1 MADETSEQINLNN
14 AKQAYLDLLDKINEM
29 KANYER
35 VSAQEIKDLRELK
48 EKYDDAS
55 KAVDKQ
61 REALKKLKDS
71 QEELNSSAKGMA
83 DSLVGMIGYTI
94 ELEKTATGSALSIL
108 SNAEAMGSFAAQLL
122 KAIDPLTVAQNMI
135 ANIADESRKLILAQD
150 QALVSFAQATSA
162 QKLYGDQLI
171 ALEANM
177 SQHGVTMDIANESMI
192 SMVQNIKSLNKM
204 SKTQQN
210 TISETTALLNK
221 FGVSAD
227 TTTGN
232 IQFMTA
238 TLGIGAA
245 ESAKYQRE
253 LFTLAR
259 EVGMPPA
266 EMAEQFK
273 SAGPK
278 LAAFGKQAG
287 KTFKKLSIA
296 ARNAN
301 MEVEQLLTITEQFD
315 TFEGA
320 AESVGKLNALLGGPF
335 LNSMEMVMETDP
347 TERMKKLSDG
357 LRSAGKSFDQMS
369 YYERKS
375 IASAA
380 GLADVNELALV
391 MAGNFEGM
399 SAQANLSSSDIEK
412 LAATSKDY
420 NSIMDELAQ
429 AYREFA
435 ISMAPVIDSVKSVL
449 QWLQELNPETKKFL
463 FWSILLGAGISKFIK
478 LFGPLAKVTG
488 LFGNSLAETVA
499 PAIDDVG
506 NAVEGGS
513 ESFATGIKNMAK
525 AAKKGK
531 KGLMVLSGVLLAAGA
546 SLAMAAYGVSFLVA
560 EFAKMDVGKIT
571 ATTGALIAMGL
582 AGALIMSIFM
592 GFVAGPQ
599 AAIATGAVALVLA
612 LGAAALMAGLGMA
625 LLVGSLTGFL
635 NSVTG
640 EKIATATAGLWT
652 LIGTLSM
659 AAMGSYTMIILAG
672 ALTLVGL
679 ALNSLDGDKI
689 NSMATLFEKMN
700 DVTATTAANILK
712 IGKGMGLIGAGS
724 MLTAGAMLLSP
735 LTALALVPGTAM
747 VGAGKSIIDDAK
759 GGSSTTVNQSPA
771 PQKVVVE
778 IKVDPLFE
786 RYFKADVLDIAGK
799 PLNTNSGGFGES
811 PSAY

>member
-1 MADETSEQINLNN
+1 VADETSEQIALNN

-29 KANYER
+29 KANGEKI
-35 VSAQEIKDLRELK
+35 SAQEIKNLRELK
-48 EKYDDAS
+48 EDYDDAS

-61 REALKKLKDS
+61 TAALKKLKDA
-71 QEELNSSAKGMA
+71 QEELNDSAKGMA
-83 DSLVGMIGYTI
+83 DSLLGTIGYTI
-94 ELEKTATGSALSIL
+94 ELEKTMTGTALSVL
-108 SNAEAMGSFAAQLL
+108 SNAEAMKSFAAQLL

-135 ANIADESRKLILAQD
+135 ANIADESRKLIMAQD

-177 SQHGVTMDIANESMI
+177 SQHGVTMDIAGESMT
-192 SMVQNIKSLNKM
+192 SMVQNIKGLNKM
-204 SKTQQN
+204 SKTQQT
-210 TISETTALLNK
+210 TIGETTALLNK
-221 FGVSAD
+221 FGISAD

-253 LFTLAR
+253 LFTLAK

-278 LAAFGKQAG
+278 LAAFGKQTG

-320 AESVGKLNALLGGPF
+320 AQSVGKLNALLGGPF

-399 SAQANLSSSDIEK
+399 SAQANLSSSEIEK

-420 NSIMDELAQ
+420 NSIMDELEQ
-429 AYREFA
+429 TYREFA
-435 ISMAPVIDSVKSVL
+435 VSMAPVIDSVKSVL

-463 FWSILLGAGISKFIK
+463 FWSILLGAGISKLIK
-478 LFGPLAKVTG
+478 FFGPLTKVTS
-488 LFGNSLAETVA
+488 LFGGSLANEVA
-499 PAIDDVG
+499 PAIEGVG
-506 NAVEGGS
+506 GAVESGS
-513 ESFATGIKNMAK
+513 ESIASGISNIAKSAATGA
-525 AAKKGK
+525 

-546 SLAMAAYGVSFLVA
+546 SLAMAAYGMSFLVA
-560 EFAKMDVGKIT
+560 EFAKMDVGKIF
-571 ATTGALIAMGL
+571 ATTGALVALGL
-582 AGALIMSIFM
+582 AGAFIMSIFM

-599 AAIATGAVALVLA
+599 AAIATGAVALILS
-612 LGAAALMAGLGMA
+612 LGVAALMAGIGMA
-625 LLVGSLTGFL
+625 LLVGSLATFL
-635 NSVTG
+635 DSVTG
-640 EKIATATAGLWT
+640 EKIAMATVGLWS
-652 LIGTLSM
+652 LVGALSV
-659 AAMGSYTMIILAG
+659 AAMGSYAFFILAG
-672 ALTLVGL
+672 ALWTV
-679 ALNSLDGDKI
+679 AAAINSFDSKNLNSMVLLFQEMNKLTSETAE
-689 NSMATLFEKMN
+689 NMA
-700 DVTATTAANILK
+700 K
-712 IGKGMGLIGAGS
+712 IGKAYIDIGSGAAKIA
-724 MLTAGAMLLSP
+724 TAV
-735 LTALALVPGTAM
+735 ALVPHAVPVLMAGMNAATANAD
-747 VGAGKSIIDDAK
+747 VASSATSSTGAGPA
-759 GGSSTTVNQSPA
+759 PA

-799 PLNTNSGGFGES
+799 PLNTNNGGIGAS
-811 PSAY
+811 SSAY

>member
-1 MADETSEQINLNN
+1 VADETSEQIKLNN
-14 AKQAYLDLLDKINEM
+14 AKQAYLDLLDKINEL
-29 KANYER
+29 KANGER
-35 VSAQEIKDLRELK
+35 ISAQEIKNLRKLK
-48 EKYDDAS
+48 EDYDDAS

-61 REALKKLKDS
+61 REALKKLKDA
-71 QEELNSSAKGMA
+71 QEELNDSAKGVA
-83 DSLVGMIGYTI
+83 DSLLGTIGYTI

-122 KAIDPLTVAQNMI
+122 KAIDPLTIAQNMI
-135 ANIADESRKLILAQD
+135 ANITDESRKLIMAQD

-171 ALEANM
+171 ALEENM
-177 SQHGVTMDIANESMI
+177 SQHGVTMDIANESMT
-192 SMVQNIKSLNKM
+192 SMVQNIKNLNKM
-204 SKTQQN
+204 SKHQQN
-210 TISETTALLNK
+210 TIGETTALLNK

-399 SAQANLSSSDIEK
+399 SAQANLSSSEIEK

-429 AYREFA
+429 TYREFA
-435 ISMAPVIDSVKSVL
+435 ISMAPVIDSLKSVL
-449 QWLQELNPETKKFL
+449 QWLQELSPETKKFL
-463 FWSILLGAGISKFIK
+463 FWSILLGAGISKLIK
-478 LFGPLAKVTG
+478 FFGPLTKVTS
-488 LFGNSLAETVA
+488 LFGGSLANTVA
-499 PAIDDVG
+499 PAIDDLG
-506 NAVEGGS
+506 NAVESGS
-513 ESFATGIKNMAK
+513 KSIASGISNIAK
-525 AAKKGK
+525 SAAKGA
-531 KGLMVLSGVLLAAGA
+531 KGLAVLSGVLLAAGA
-546 SLAMAAYGVSFLVA
+546 SLAMAAYGISFLVA

-635 NSVTG
+635 DSVTG

-659 AAMGSYTMIILAG
+659 AALGSYTMIILAG

-679 ALNSLDGDKI
+679 ALNSLDGNKI
-689 NSMATLFEKMN
+689 NSMAALFEKMN
-700 DVTATTAANILK
+700 AVTAVTADNILK

-735 LTALALVPGTAM
+735 LTALALVPGTVM
-747 VGAGKSIIDDAK
+747 VGAGKAIIDDAK
-759 GGSSTTVNQSPA
+759 GGSSTAVSQSPA

-799 PLNTNSGGFGES
+799 PLNTNNGGLGAS

>member
-1 MADETSEQINLNN
+1 MADETSEQIKLNN
-14 AKQAYLDLLDKINEM
+14 AKQAYLDLLDKINEL
-29 KANYER
+29 KANGER
-35 VSAQEIKDLRELK
+35 ISAQEIKNLRKLK
-48 EKYDDAS
+48 EDYDDAS

-61 REALKKLKDS
+61 REALKKLKDA
-71 QEELNSSAKGMA
+71 QEELNDSAKGVA
-83 DSLVGMIGYTI
+83 DSLLGTIGYTI

-122 KAIDPLTVAQNMI
+122 KAIDPLTIAQNMI
-135 ANIADESRKLILAQD
+135 ANITDESRKLIMAQD

-171 ALEANM
+171 ALEENM
-177 SQHGVTMDIANESMI
+177 SQHGVTMDIANESMT
-192 SMVQNIKSLNKM
+192 SMVQNIKNLNKM
-204 SKTQQN
+204 SKHQQN
-210 TISETTALLNK
+210 TIGETTALLNK

-399 SAQANLSSSDIEK
+399 SAQANLSSSEIEK

-429 AYREFA
+429 TYREFA
-435 ISMAPVIDSVKSVL
+435 ISMAPVIDSLKSVL
-449 QWLQELNPETKKFL
+449 QWLQELSPETKKFL
-463 FWSILLGAGISKFIK
+463 FWSILLGAGISKLIK
-478 LFGPLAKVTG
+478 FFGPLTKVTS
-488 LFGNSLAETVA
+488 LFGGSLANTVA
-499 PAIDDVG
+499 PAIDDMG
-506 NAVEGGS
+506 KAVESGS
-513 ESFATGIKNMAK
+513 ESIASGISNIAK
-525 AAKKGK
+525 SAAKGA
-531 KGLMVLSGVLLAAGA
+531 KGLAVLSGVLLAAGA
-546 SLAMAAYGVSFLVA
+546 SLAMAAYGISFLVA

-635 NSVTG
+635 DSVTG

-659 AAMGSYTMIILAG
+659 AALGSYTMIILAG

-679 ALNSLDGDKI
+679 ALNSLDGNKI
-689 NSMATLFEKMN
+689 NSMAALFEKMN
-700 DVTATTAANILK
+700 AVTAVTADNILK

-735 LTALALVPGTAM
+735 LTALALVPGTVM
-747 VGAGKSIIDDAK
+747 VGAGKAIIDDAK
-759 GGSSTTVNQSPA
+759 GGSSTAVSQSPA

-799 PLNTNSGGFGES
+799 PLNTNNGGLGAS